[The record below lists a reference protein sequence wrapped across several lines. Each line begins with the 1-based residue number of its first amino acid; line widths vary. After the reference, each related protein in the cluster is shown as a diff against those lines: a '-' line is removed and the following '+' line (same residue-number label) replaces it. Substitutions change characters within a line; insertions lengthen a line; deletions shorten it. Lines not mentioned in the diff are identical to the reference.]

1 MASPISNGLL
11 PPSADRAVTAGY
23 TDRHKREVEP
33 TMSERAGIA
42 TMSPP
47 TAPWPPDDTEES
59 VLGTNLHQ
67 WTIGTLKAGLNEA
80 ASALALPGGEWPW
93 HALMQA
99 TITGWRH
106 PDDRRYTTL
115 PDVYVYRQAI
125 DLRRPSL
132 SLERDGPPL
141 LIVEVLSP
149 TTYKADLDLERG
161 KGYSYARGG
170 VREYLTLDTTGEFAD
185 YRPEQGRS
193 WRLEGGVYR
202 PWRPD
207 GPGRWRSE
215 QLGVVIALEGAL
227 VAVYGPDGRR
237 QLREGEISPELH
249 RRDQELARQRVEL
262 ARREADLA
270 SEIARREA
278 ERVARERADAELAR
292 LRAEVE
298 RLRRERDAER

>member
-1 MASPISNGLL
+1 
-11 PPSADRAVTAGY
+11 
-23 TDRHKREVEP
+23 
-33 TMSERAGIA
+33 MSERAGIA

-47 TAPWPPDDTEES
+47 GVAWPPDDTEES

-67 WTIGTLKAGLNEA
+67 WTIGTLKSGLNEVA
-80 ASALALPGGEWPW
+80 GALAPPGGEWPW

-106 PDDRRYTTL
+106 ADGRPYTTL
-115 PDVYVYRQAI
+115 PDVYVYRRAI

-149 TTYKADLDLERG
+149 TTYRADLDLARG

-170 VREYLTLDTTGEFAD
+170 VQEYLALDVTGEFAG

-193 WRLEGGVYR
+193 WRLDGGEYR
-202 PWRPD
+202 PWRPER
-207 GPGRWRSE
+207 PGRWRSE
-215 QLGVVIALEGAL
+215 QLVVVIALEGAM

-237 QLREGEISPELH
+237 QLREGEVGPELA
-249 RRDQELARQRVEL
+249 RRDQELARQRAEL
-262 ARREADLA
+262 AG
-270 SEIARREA
+270 EIARREA
-278 ERVARERADAELAR
+278 ERAARERAEAELAQ
-292 LRAEVE
+292 LRAELE
-298 RLRRERDAER
+298 RQRRERAADR